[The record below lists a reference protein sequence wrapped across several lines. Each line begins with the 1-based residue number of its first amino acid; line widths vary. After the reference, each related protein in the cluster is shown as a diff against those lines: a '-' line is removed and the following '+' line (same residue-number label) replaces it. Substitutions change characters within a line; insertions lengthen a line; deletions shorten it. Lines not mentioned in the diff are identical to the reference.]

1 MTINRWGLALTG
13 LLLAAGAGAG
23 RAQGL
28 ADYDYSN
35 LAFRGM
41 GLSWGYIWPTKVQAT
56 PLYSLRLDL
65 GYLGPGVRIA
75 PTLSYWNS
83 QMRRSELDRFAASIN
98 AIPALRAQGATITGA
113 DLAPV
118 RWSDLALDIDGEYVV
133 RTPSGV
139 LAYAGVGLGVHAL
152 NGGGAAIDN
161 TFVEDLLD
169 TIAPALTGLAGLEV
183 PFGPRFRVFGE
194 MRLTAMGDIQYG
206 GLRAGVALMAPGHP
220 PGQSSTPGPAPAP
233 GPSVSPDGGAES
245 GNATGARGAASAR
258 TILTTPWSG
267 GAR

>member
-28 ADYDYSN
+28 ADYDYTN

-41 GLSWGYIWPTKVQAT
+41 GLSWGYIWPTKVRAT

-83 QMRRSELDRFAASIN
+83 EMRRSELDRFAASIN
-98 AIPALRAQGATITGA
+98 AIPALRQQGATITGA

-118 RWSDLALDIDGEYVV
+118 RWSDLGLDIDAEYVA

-139 LAYAGVGLGVHAL
+139 LAYAGVGVGLHAL

-169 TIAPALTGLAGLEV
+169 TIAPALTGLAGLEA
-183 PFGPRFRVFGE
+183 PLGPRFRVFGE
-194 MRLTAMGDIQYG
+194 LRLTAMGDIQYG
-206 GLRAGVALMAPGHP
+206 GLRAGVALMAPGHARAQP
-220 PGQSSTPGPAPAP
+220 PTPGPAPGP
-233 GPSVSPDGGAES
+233 GASISPDGGAGSTSSS
-245 GNATGARGAASAR
+245 GAGPVQP
-258 TILTTPWSG
+258 ILTNPWSG